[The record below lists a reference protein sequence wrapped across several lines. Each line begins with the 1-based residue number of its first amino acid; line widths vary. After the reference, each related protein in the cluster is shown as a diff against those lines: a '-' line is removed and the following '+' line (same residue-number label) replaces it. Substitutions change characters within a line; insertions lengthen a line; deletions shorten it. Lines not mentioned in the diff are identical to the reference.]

1 MKQLLWAIV
10 VFVISAAA
18 DAGVALDMVSRDMD
32 GKETERSQI
41 YAQDGFL
48 RLDSDGGPFASDVS
62 LIFDGTRFLV
72 MDHGEETYIIMDEAM
87 LMEISNKMNEAMAQM
102 EAQLATLPP
111 EQRAMA
117 EQMMKSQMGGMVR
130 SQEPPAPPRVEKTGS
145 GELNGRACT
154 KFDVFEGDIKIQE
167 ICSAPLSQVNG
178 AAEMME
184 TYQGM
189 AKFVKRLSESLPGPL
204 GASFNDH
211 PGMVAELIGG
221 FPVRSVEYRMGQP
234 VTEVT
239 MESIKEEALNPGIFE
254 VPEGYRLEDPFAGQ

>member
-1 MKQLLWAIV
+1 
-10 VFVISAAA
+10 
-18 DAGVALDMVSRDMD
+18 
-32 GKETERSQI
+32 
-41 YAQDGFL
+41 
-48 RLDSDGGPFASDVS
+48 
-62 LIFDGTRFLV
+62 
-72 MDHGEETYIIMDEAM
+72 
-87 LMEISNKMNEAMAQM
+87 
-102 EAQLATLPP
+102 
-111 EQRAMA
+111 
-117 EQMMKSQMGGMVR
+117 
-130 SQEPPAPPRVEKTGS
+130 
-145 GELNGRACT
+145 
-154 KFDVFEGDIKIQE
+154 
-167 ICSAPLSQVNG
+167 
-178 AAEMME
+178 MME